1 MRKYII
7 IISLIALLFA
17 LGACG
22 KSKEQ
27 SKTMQQIQETEGVPV
42 RIQTVD
48 TETFV
53 QQLRYNASLSGK
65 QESTAQ
71 SDLSEVVSQ
80 IHAKVG
86 DRVSKGQLILSF
98 PTTAP
103 AAQYE
108 QAATAFAAQQ
118 TAYQRMQR
126 LYESGAISKQELDNV
141 ETMYKV
147 SKANLESSESMIK
160 VRAPISGIL
169 SALHVSQ
176 SDKVYPGK
184 DLFTVSATD
193 GYKAVMMVPTQD
205 APQIKKGSLATAE
218 VNGEILK
225 GRITEVGMAPD
236 PMLRAVRVVA
246 TFNGMNRKISFGST
260 ATVNIDV
267 FSKPNC
273 IVVNREHL
281 SFENGNAYVWVAEN
295 NRSVRKEVTLGLND
309 QLHYEVLTG
318 LNEGDQL
325 IIAGMN
331 LVSEDGLIRIMA
343 EEE

>member
-1 MRKYII
+1 MRKYIT
-7 IISLIALLFA
+7 IISLFAMIFA
-17 LGACG
+17 LSSCG
-22 KSKEQ
+22 KSKEE
-27 SKTMQQIQETEGVPV
+27 SKTMQEIQNEEGIPV
-42 RIQTVD
+42 RIQNVSTQ
-48 TETFV
+48 TFT

-86 DRVSKGQLILSF
+86 DRVSKGQLIISF

-108 QAATAFAAQQ
+108 QASTAFAAQQ
-118 TAYQRMQR
+118 TAYERMQR
-126 LYESGAISKQELDNV
+126 LYEKGAVSKQELDNL

-160 VRAPISGIL
+160 IRAPISGIL

-184 DLFTVSATD
+184 DLFTVSTAD
-193 GYKAVMMVPTQD
+193 GYKAVMMIPTQD
-205 APQIKKGSLATAE
+205 APQIKNGSLATAE
-218 VNGEILK
+218 VNGETLK
-225 GRITEVGMAPD
+225 GRISQVGMAMD
-236 PMLRAVRVVA
+236 PMLRAIRVEA
-246 TFNGMNRKISFGST
+246 TFNGFNRNISFGSN
-260 ATVNIDV
+260 ALVNIDV

-281 SFENGNAYVWVAEN
+281 SFENGNAYLWVAEN
-295 NRSVRKEVTLGLND
+295 DRAIRREVTLGLND
-309 QLHYEVLTG
+309 QLHYEVLSG

-325 IIAGMN
+325 IVAGIS
-331 LVSEDGLIRIMA
+331 LVSENGLIRITA